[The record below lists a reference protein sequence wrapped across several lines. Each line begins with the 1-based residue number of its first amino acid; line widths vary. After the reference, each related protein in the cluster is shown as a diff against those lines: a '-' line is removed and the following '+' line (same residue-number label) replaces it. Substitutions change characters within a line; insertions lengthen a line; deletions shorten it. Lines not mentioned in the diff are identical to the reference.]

1 MIDLRLFTVIPGPEF
16 YGVFGVMG
24 GNKTKRIVTIGDQLG
39 YGDIKYLAVK
49 PRNNIRGGEGLD
61 RIIARDNT
69 WIPGMTV
76 PEDDFSTATQALD
89 RDLKIQVVII
99 DEYHM
104 FEPRAL
110 LKFIEETRVR
120 RLHVL
125 FCGLVSDS
133 GGVPFELYPH
143 LSSLVGENRED
154 MAGYCKVT
162 PGCNRKASFNQA
174 IFLNGTLVPYD
185 PTARRRKGNVISD
198 KGSAISEEK
207 IPDIKYIPACSH
219 CFRLPP
225 GAPASP
231 LDYLRT
237 GEELTKVKRI

>member
-61 RIIARDNT
+61 RIIARDST

-110 LKFIEETRVR
+110 LKFIEEWEIPINVVDINKKDWEILLLSYSDAVINYHPENNHQERGVFLKNEKMLMKYGLTSEDITR
-120 RLHVL
+120 LD
-125 FCGLVSDS
+125 FC
-133 GGVPFELYPH
+133 
-143 LSSLVGENRED
+143 
-154 MAGYCKVT
+154 
-162 PGCNRKASFNQA
+162 
-174 IFLNGTLVPYD
+174 
-185 PTARRRKGNVISD
+185 
-198 KGSAISEEK
+198 
-207 IPDIKYIPACSH
+207 
-219 CFRLPP
+219 
-225 GAPASP
+225 
-231 LDYLRT
+231 
-237 GEELTKVKRI
+237 